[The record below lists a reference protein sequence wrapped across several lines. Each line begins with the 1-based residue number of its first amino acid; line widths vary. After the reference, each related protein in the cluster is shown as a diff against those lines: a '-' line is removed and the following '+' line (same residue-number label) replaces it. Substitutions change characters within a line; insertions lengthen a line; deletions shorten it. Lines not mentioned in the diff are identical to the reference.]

1 MPINAYS
8 MQDNDPRTRAAV
20 LRMAVRDIEAL
31 EAEHPEASDE
41 NRAACRAWL
50 TGLPVMLLDGYPAG
64 WASVVFN
71 LAVNI
76 ARNRF
81 LDRRPLVKRRPFT
94 CEDIAGWGVEAAAGL
109 LLEALRVLEAAGVLF
124 PVDTPGRSASWSL
137 PDSLIFER
145 ERMTPEQAYAL
156 DALAAPEAL
165 AELEARADAL
175 EASA

>member
-8 MQDNDPRTRAAV
+8 MPAGDPLEAAGV
-20 LRMAVRDIEAL
+20 LRMAVRDIAAL

-50 TGLPVMLLDGYPAG
+50 TGLPVMLLDGHPAG

-71 LAVNI
+71 VAVNI

-94 CEDIAGWGVEAAAGL
+94 CDDLAAWGIEADAGL

-124 PVDTPGRSASWSL
+124 PAATPGRAAAWSL
-137 PDSLIFER
+137 PDTLIFER
-145 ERMTPEQAYAL
+145 ELMTPEQAHAL

-165 AELEARADAL
+165 AGLEARAAAL